1 MIKTH
6 NETGI
11 SIQTLYKWRAE
22 AEGKT
27 GPEAG
32 LKKGV
37 CNEYQALLDD
47 DVMIANKINRLE
59 EENARPDFRKPST
72 EKSVDVSLGKIRI
85 SQGFLLNINARAAK
99 KNGTGV
105 CYFSAAKQGCNRA
118 FFFLQPAGFSTFCWF
133 LCSLCIRVQ

>member
-1 MIKTH
+1 MIRYTKEQKEAALSQAQEIVIIKTH

-27 GPEAG
+27 GPKAG

-47 DVMIANKINRLE
+47 DVIANKINRLE
-59 EENARPDFRKPST
+59 EENAALISENLQLKKALMSLL
-72 EKSVDVSLGKIRI
+72 EK
-85 SQGFLLNINARAAK
+85 
-99 KNGTGV
+99 
-105 CYFSAAKQGCNRA
+105 
-118 FFFLQPAGFSTFCWF
+118 
-133 LCSLCIRVQ
+133 